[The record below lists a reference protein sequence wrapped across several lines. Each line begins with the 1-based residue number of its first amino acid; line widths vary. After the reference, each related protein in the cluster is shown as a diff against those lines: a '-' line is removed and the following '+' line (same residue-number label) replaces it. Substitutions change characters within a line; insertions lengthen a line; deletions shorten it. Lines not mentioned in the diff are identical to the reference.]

1 MKLKFRS
8 NFDTTTHNL
17 MHMSSNQAL
26 SPTFPLERRNTNPD
40 VVIDVPSSPQLGMMV
55 DSSNTNMTTAG
66 NSGNNLNMTSSP
78 NTLASLPKDM
88 WLGSGNNRTKN
99 VSAHTNLARGTTTG
113 AESNSP
119 QYHRSPVESAPAFGS
134 AEKQLR
140 QNSSK
145 QGGPKS
151 LYHYPS
157 FGTPEILHE
166 SSSMPSGHLVQ
177 VTEEDANTLTSKE
190 EDFSE
195 DSSPV
200 SGTFQATV
208 QKRGSGKQ
216 KTTPGKEKI

>member
-8 NFDTTTHNL
+8 NFDSTNL
-17 MHMSSNQAL
+17 MMNHMSNQAL
-26 SPTFPLERRNTNPD
+26 SPTFPLERRSTNPE
-40 VVIDVPSSPQLGMMV
+40 VVIDVPSPQMGMMV
-55 DSSNTNMTTAG
+55 DSLNTNVTSAG
-66 NSGNNLNMTSSP
+66 NSGNNLNMSSSP
-78 NTLASLPKDM
+78 NTLCSLPKDM
-88 WLGSGNNRTKN
+88 WLGSGNNRMQKN
-99 VSAHTNLARGTTTG
+99 VSAHTNLRSTTTV

-119 QYHRSPVESAPAFGS
+119 QYHRSPVESAPGFSS
-134 AEKQLR
+134 AEKQLG
-140 QNSSK
+140 NNKS
-145 QGGPKS
+145 GTKS

-208 QKRGSGKQ
+208 QKRGSGK
-216 KTTPGKEKI
+216 